1 MIILHKYKNK
11 KLKKKH
17 IERVDKLMM
26 VVALLHPLS
35 GLPQVIDIYVHQNVD
50 GISLMTWL
58 GFMLFGSIYLYYGI
72 LHKLKPVILT
82 QILWMI
88 VDILVVVGVLIYR

>member
-1 MIILHKYKNK
+1 MLLARYIKKRKNK
-11 KLKKKH
+11 KKRL
-17 IERVDKLMM
+17 EAVDRLMM

-35 GLPQVIDIYVHQNVD
+35 GLPQIIDIYVNQNVA
-50 GISLMTWL
+50 GVSILTWI
-58 GFMLFGSIYLYYGI
+58 GFMSFGSIYLYYGI

-88 VDILVVVGVLIYR
+88 VDVMVIIGVLIFR